1 MARGLSVTLAEEVV
15 VTCVDKAV
23 VAILLPPNGIFSKIV
38 PLYESGISK
47 PWHAVVLPSGSLV
60 PIYKQC

>member
-1 MARGLSVTLAEEVV
+1 MTLAEEVV

-38 PLYESGISK
+38 PLYESG
-47 PWHAVVLPSGSLV
+47 AVVLPSGSLV